1 MLRPV
6 YKGAPSFIPPPP
18 FLFLLPAC
26 LGRFCLCIAVI
37 SHGWLG
43 LSPVTEQVEDSCCEK
58 ALHLMFYEWMGGR
71 ISGTRPLLSGS
82 PRPIA
87 RSRRRGTCQAAF
99 GKRVVV
105 FRWGDVGK
113 FCRLF
118 ASPSEPIAQVL
129 SLLPFLSSPWLQLVG
144 FSAFPIVRTCVSRF
158 AAVFVVGRDAR
169 ILVLTFDGGTCCC
182 FAHSHYCKKKKKK
195 LKWRCWC
202 KSMRE
207 EWEPAKVLIHCQSL

>member
-1 MLRPV
+1 MSGWEV
-6 YKGAPSFIPPPP
+6 E
-18 FLFLLPAC
+18 FLAHVPCSRDHHGLLPD
-26 LGRFCLCIAVI
+26 
-37 SHGWLG
+37 
-43 LSPVTEQVEDSCCEK
+43 P
-58 ALHLMFYEWMGGR
+58 GGEGHAR
-71 ISGTRPLLSGS
+71 LLSGRES
-82 PRPIA
+82 W
-87 RSRRRGTCQAAF
+87 F
-99 GKRVVV
+99 
-105 FRWGDVGK
+105 FVGK

-182 FAHSHYCKKKKKK
+182 FAHSHYCKKNK